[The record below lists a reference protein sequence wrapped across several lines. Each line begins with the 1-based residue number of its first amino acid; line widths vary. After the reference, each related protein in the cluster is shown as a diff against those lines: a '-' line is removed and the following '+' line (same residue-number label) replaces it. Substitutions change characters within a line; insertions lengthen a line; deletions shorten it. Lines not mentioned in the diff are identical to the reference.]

1 MVCLSAMTHLVAR
14 LCDVYYACAC
24 VCPETALNASDDGSS
39 SPKRTL
45 FVELSG
51 LFNFVFCHCSVVVLS
66 LLSLFLSTQVRA
78 YLP

>member
-1 MVCLSAMTHLVAR
+1 MTHSVAR
-14 LCDVYYACAC
+14 LVTCA
-24 VCPETALNASDDGSS
+24 VTCPTHAFARKQHLTPQTTASF

-51 LFNFVFCHCSVVVLS
+51 LFNFVVCHCSVVVLS

-78 YLP
+78 FLP